1 MLCTDLVGWASP
13 RRTFFSPASQRGRG
27 EAKSMVNQAAEWS
40 VSPCRC
46 PQVAGATEQDGD
58 SLARHRNDTPLSPS
72 LSLSLSLSAAEVA
85 LAAVKMEDNG
95 MGVSNLWQAAKR
107 PDSLVVLQHSALL
120 SRGGQR

>member
-1 MLCTDLVGWASP
+1 MVRIPMSLPSSCWCYGTRRRQPSKAQERYAS
-13 RRTFFSPASQRGRG
+13 
-27 EAKSMVNQAAEWS
+27 
-40 VSPCRC
+40 
-46 PQVAGATEQDGD
+46 
-58 SLARHRNDTPLSPS
+58 LSIS
-72 LSLSLSLSAAEVA
+72 LSLFSLSAAEVA